1 MKKNKF
7 LYILSLPFLGI
18 YYTFDYF
25 FVILNYEFIG
35 IQYFLKPIMP
45 FFVYV
50 SLGCYYTVYGLFF
63 PLIFLINKMVD
74 AVYDSKNSK
83 KIDLD
88 LVAPY
93 ENINMEES
101 NEETNEEEENKKL
114 SFEEY
119 LKKKWS
125 ELSFIKNAKLKE
137 EEKIRNLIIEVQ
149 RDNNRSETP
158 VVFRYLVKDKAGKK
172 ITNYFVAH
180 SKMEVLTYLTN
191 EGYKVLEITTSKMI
205 NVLYSPDGMFQTRFS
220 QKDLIFWL
228 TQLSTYLK
236 SGITLTES
244 MRYLSKQMGKS
255 GNNKRLFDSI
265 IYNLTLG
272 ESFSNALAK
281 QGNTFPPLLISMIK
295 TAEATGELEKTLDD
309 MANYFTEVKNT
320 KKAMISAMIYPTAI
334 FIFSIVVVTFILLF
348 VVPQFQGIYESAGA
362 ELNPLTIFLINASN
376 FLKTNLLKLVF
387 IIFIVILI
395 IVILYQK
402 VKVVRRYM
410 QELFMRFPKFG
421 NIIIYKEM
429 SVFAKTFSSL
439 LKNNVFITDSI
450 NLLLDTTNNEIYKEI
465 MISTINNI
473 VKGNKISDAFY
484 NHWAVPDV
492 AYYMI
497 VTGESTG
504 ELAEMM
510 QKVAEYYQNEHK
522 SMIDNIKALIEPI
535 MIIFLAVVVGGVVL
549 AVILPMFG
557 LYEQIQ

>member
-1 MKKNKF
+1 MKKNRL

-63 PLIFLINKMVD
+63 PIIFLINKMVD

-205 NVLYSPDGMFQTRFS
+205 NVLYSPDGIFQTRFS

-395 IVILYQK
+395 IIILYQK

>member
-1 MKKNKF
+1 MKKNRL

-63 PLIFLINKMVD
+63 PIIFLINKMVD

-220 QKDLIFWL
+220 QKNLIFWL

-376 FLKTNLLKLVF
+376 FLKTNLLKLLLV
-387 IIFIVILI
+387 IFIVILI
-395 IVILYQK
+395 IIILYQK

>member
-1 MKKNKF
+1 MKKNRL

-25 FVILNYEFIG
+25 FAILNYEFIG

-63 PLIFLINKMVD
+63 PIIFLINKMVD
-74 AVYDSKNSK
+74 AVYDRKNSK

-119 LKKKWS
+119 LKKKWN
-125 ELSFIKNAKLKE
+125 EFSFIKNAKLKE

-149 RDNNRSETP
+149 RDNNRSDTP

-220 QKDLIFWL
+220 QKNLIFWL

-376 FLKTNLLKLVF
+376 FLKTNLLKLVL

-395 IVILYQK
+395 IIILYQK

>member
-1 MKKNKF
+1 
-7 LYILSLPFLGI
+7 
-18 YYTFDYF
+18 
-25 FVILNYEFIG
+25 
-35 IQYFLKPIMP
+35 
-45 FFVYV
+45 
-50 SLGCYYTVYGLFF
+50 
-63 PLIFLINKMVD
+63 MVD
-74 AVYDSKNSK
+74 AVYDRKNSK

-220 QKDLIFWL
+220 QKNLIFWL

-395 IVILYQK
+395 IIILYQK

>member
-1 MKKNKF
+1 MEKNKF
-7 LYILSLPFLGI
+7 LYILSLPFIGI
-18 YYTFDYF
+18 YYIFDYF
-25 FVILNYEFIG
+25 FLILNYEFIG
-35 IQYFLKPIMP
+35 IEYILKPILP

-63 PLIFLINKMVD
+63 PIIFLVNKMID
-74 AVYDSKNSK
+74 AVYDSKNRK
-83 KIDLD
+83 KIDLS

-101 NEETNEEEENKKL
+101 IEESNEDEDNQKL
-114 SFEEY
+114 TFEEY
-119 LKKKWS
+119 IKKKWN
-125 ELSFIKNAKLKE
+125 ELSFIRNSKLKE
-137 EEKIRNLIIEVQ
+137 EESIRNLIIEIQ
-149 RDNNRSETP
+149 RESNRSEIP
-158 VVFRYLVKDKAGKK
+158 VVFKYLVKDKAGRK
-172 ITNYFVAH
+172 IVGFFVAY
-180 SKMEVLTYLTN
+180 SKMEVFTYLTN
-191 EGYKVLEITTSKMI
+191 EGYKVISISTSKLI
-205 NVLYSPDGMFQTRFS
+205 NVLYSPDGIFQTRFS

-236 SGITLTES
+236 SGITLTEA
-244 MRYLSKQMGKS
+244 MRYLSRQMGKS
-255 GNNKRLFDSI
+255 RNNKRLFDSI

-272 ESFSNALAK
+272 ESFSSALAK

-362 ELNPLTIFLINASN
+362 ELNPLTIFLIDASN
-376 FLKTNLLKLVF
+376 FLKTNLLKLLLIVLAV
-387 IIFIVILI
+387 III

-402 VKVVRRYM
+402 VKIVRKYM

>member
-1 MKKNKF
+1 MKKNRL

-63 PLIFLINKMVD
+63 PIIFLINKMVD

-93 ENINMEES
+93 ENINMEER

-137 EEKIRNLIIEVQ
+137 EDKIRNLIIEVQ

-205 NVLYSPDGMFQTRFS
+205 NVLYSPDGIFQTRFS

-376 FLKTNLLKLVF
+376 FLKTNLLKLVL
-387 IIFIVILI
+387 IIFMVLLI
-395 IVILYQK
+395 IIILYQK

>member
-1 MKKNKF
+1 MKKNKL

-272 ESFSNALAK
+272 ESFSNALSK

-387 IIFIVILI
+387 IVFIVILI

-549 AVILPMFG
+549 AVVLPMFG

>member
-1 MKKNKF
+1 MKKNKL

-63 PLIFLINKMVD
+63 PIIFLINKMVD

-272 ESFSNALAK
+272 ESFSNALSK

-376 FLKTNLLKLVF
+376 FLKTNLLKLLLV
-387 IIFIVILI
+387 IFIVILI
-395 IVILYQK
+395 IIILYQK

-549 AVILPMFG
+549 AVVLPMFG

>member
-272 ESFSNALAK
+272 ESF
-281 QGNTFPPLLISMIK
+281 
-295 TAEATGELEKTLDD
+295 
-309 MANYFTEVKNT
+309 
-320 KKAMISAMIYPTAI
+320 
-334 FIFSIVVVTFILLF
+334 
-348 VVPQFQGIYESAGA
+348 
-362 ELNPLTIFLINASN
+362 
-376 FLKTNLLKLVF
+376 
-387 IIFIVILI
+387 
-395 IVILYQK
+395 
-402 VKVVRRYM
+402 
-410 QELFMRFPKFG
+410 
-421 NIIIYKEM
+421 
-429 SVFAKTFSSL
+429 
-439 LKNNVFITDSI
+439 
-450 NLLLDTTNNEIYKEI
+450 
-465 MISTINNI
+465 
-473 VKGNKISDAFY
+473 
-484 NHWAVPDV
+484 
-492 AYYMI
+492 
-497 VTGESTG
+497 
-504 ELAEMM
+504 
-510 QKVAEYYQNEHK
+510 
-522 SMIDNIKALIEPI
+522 
-535 MIIFLAVVVGGVVL
+535 
-549 AVILPMFG
+549 
-557 LYEQIQ
+557 

>member
-63 PLIFLINKMVD
+63 PIIFLINKMVD

-172 ITNYFVAH
+172 ITNYFIAH

>member
-1 MKKNKF
+1 MKKNRL

-25 FVILNYEFIG
+25 FAILNYEFIG

-63 PLIFLINKMVD
+63 PIIFLINKMVD

-137 EEKIRNLIIEVQ
+137 EEKVRNLIIEVQ
-149 RDNNRSETP
+149 RDNNRSENP

-205 NVLYSPDGMFQTRFS
+205 NVLYSPDGIFQTRFS

-376 FLKTNLLKLVF
+376 FLKTNLLKLVL

-395 IVILYQK
+395 IIILYQK

-421 NIIIYKEM
+421 NIVIYKEM

-557 LYEQIQ
+557 LYGQIQ

>member
-1 MKKNKF
+1 MKKNRL

-63 PLIFLINKMVD
+63 PIIFLINKMVD
-74 AVYDSKNSK
+74 AVYDRKNSK

-220 QKDLIFWL
+220 QKNLIFWL

-395 IVILYQK
+395 IIILYQK

>member
-1 MKKNKF
+1 MKKNKL

-272 ESFSNALAK
+272 ESFSNALSK

-549 AVILPMFG
+549 AVVLPMFG

>member
-1 MKKNKF
+1 MKENKF

-119 LKKKWS
+119 LKKKWN
-125 ELSFIKNAKLKE
+125 EFSFIKSAKLKE

-172 ITNYFVAH
+172 ITNYFIAY

-244 MRYLSKQMGKS
+244 MRYLSKQMGKC

-272 ESFSNALAK
+272 ESFSNALSK

-376 FLKTNLLKLVF
+376 FLKTNLLKLVL

-395 IVILYQK
+395 IIILYQK
-402 VKVVRRYM
+402 VKIVRRYM

-510 QKVAEYYQNEHK
+510 QKVADYYQNEHK

-549 AVILPMFG
+549 AVVLPMFG
-557 LYEQIQ
+557 MYEAIL

>member
-1 MKKNKF
+1 MKKNRL

-25 FVILNYEFIG
+25 FAILNYEFIG

-63 PLIFLINKMVD
+63 PIIFLINKMVD
-74 AVYDSKNSK
+74 AVYDRKNSK

-119 LKKKWS
+119 LKKKWN
-125 ELSFIKNAKLKE
+125 EFSFIKNAKLKE

-149 RDNNRSETP
+149 RDNNRSDTP

-220 QKDLIFWL
+220 QKNLIFWL

-395 IVILYQK
+395 IIILYQK

>member
-1 MKKNKF
+1 MEKNKF

-18 YYTFDYF
+18 YYAFDSF
-25 FVILNYEFIG
+25 FGILNYELIG
-35 IQYFLKPIMP
+35 IEYFLKPIMP
-45 FFVYV
+45 FFIYV
-50 SLGCYYTVYGLFF
+50 SLGCYYTLYGLFYPF
-63 PLIFLINKMVD
+63 IYLVNKFIDLIYAK
-74 AVYDSKNSK
+74 KNDK
-83 KIDLD
+83 KIDLN

-93 ENINMEES
+93 ENIKVEES

-119 LKKKWS
+119 LKKKWN

-172 ITNYFVAH
+172 ITNYFIAH

-320 KKAMISAMIYPTAI
+320 KKAMISAMIYPTCI
-334 FIFSIVVVTFILLF
+334 FLFSIVVVTFILLF
-348 VVPQFQGIYESAGA
+348 VVPQFEGIYESAGA
-362 ELNPLTIFLINASN
+362 ELNPLTIFLINASK
-376 FLKTNLLKLVF
+376 FLKTNLLKLVLLIF
-387 IIFIVILI
+387 IILLI
-395 IVILYQK
+395 IIILYQR
-402 VKVVRRYM
+402 VKIVRRYM

-510 QKVAEYYQNEHK
+510 QKVADYYQNEHK

-549 AVILPMFG
+549 SVVLPMFG
-557 LYEQIQ
+557 MYDAIQ

>member
-1 MKKNKF
+1 MKKNRL

-63 PLIFLINKMVD
+63 PIIFLINKMVD
-74 AVYDSKNSK
+74 AVYDRKNSK

-119 LKKKWS
+119 LKKKWN
-125 ELSFIKNAKLKE
+125 EFSFIKNAKLKE

-220 QKDLIFWL
+220 QKNLIFWL

-395 IVILYQK
+395 IIILYQK